1 VQGSEIESITKDGT
15 MKEKIIAFFTDVVK
29 EMKKVTWPTYE
40 ELRDST
46 VIVIVVCAVF
56 TIFIYVL
63 DTAVSKVIQEIF

>member
-1 VQGSEIESITKDGT
+1 VQGSEIESITKEGT

-29 EMKKVTWPTYE
+29 EMKKVTWPTYA

-46 VIVIVVCAVF
+46 IIVIVVCAVF